1 MRPPSPMVFVY
12 AAILALTLA
21 GSAAIYAH
29 AEDVPAPAM
38 KHAAGGMTGMSPMQ
52 HSMMGGMERMKK
64 MKSTGDTDRDFATLM
79 KMHHQQALD
88 MAKVQITHGK
98 SPKLKAMASKMI
110 KDQQAEI
117 VQLEKWLAS
126 NK

>member
-1 MRPPSPMVFVY
+1 MVFVY